1 MGVSR
6 RGRIP
11 TSDRPTPR
19 PGADD
24 GRHPERLG
32 DADRLRPEIQE
43 GETMKAEGWYHDP
56 YRLHEARWI
65 SDGTPT
71 ALVRDGGVESQDP
84 PPATPFE
91 GRLEP
96 IEPIGED
103 TPTEGEDL
111 LRADNE
117 DPDGIFDP
125 NAAVAVWD
133 AFGESSGGD

>member
-1 MGVSR
+1 VTGATPVDFDR
-6 RGRIP
+6 
-11 TSDRPTPR
+11 TST
-19 PGADD
+19 
-24 GRHPERLG
+24 EG
-32 DADRLRPEIQE
+32 D
-43 GETMKAEGWYHDP
+43 TMKAEGWYHDP

-65 SDGTPT
+65 SDGAAT

-84 PPATPFE
+84 PPSTSFE

-103 TPTEGEDL
+103 TPTDGEDL

-117 DPDGIFDP
+117 DPGGIFDP

-133 AFGESSGGD
+133 TFGESGGGD